1 LAASVPSNVEIG
13 DSIIYQKLNDESVI
27 LNLTT
32 QDYYGL
38 DDVGT
43 SMWNLLV
50 EKGDLES
57 VVTQLSLVY
66 EIDQQTLRGDLHNFV
81 KQLIGS
87 DLLKAAVE

>member
-1 LAASVPSNVEIG
+1 LAVSVPAHVEIG
-13 DSIIYQKLNDESVI
+13 DSVIYQKLNDESVI

-57 VVTQLSLVY
+57 VVTELSLVY
-66 EIDQQTLRGDLHNFV
+66 DIDQRTLRGDLHDLV
-81 KQLIGS
+81 EQLIGS
-87 DLLKAAVE
+87 NLLKATVE

>member
-1 LAASVPSNVEIG
+1 LAASVPAHVEIG
-13 DSIIYQKLNDESVI
+13 DSVIYQKLNDESVI

-57 VVTQLSLVY
+57 VVMQLTLLY
-66 EIDQQTLRGDLHNFV
+66 DIDQLTLRGDLHSFV
-81 KQLIGS
+81 EQLIGS
-87 DLLKAAVE
+87 NLLKVAAE